1 MSSKSFFSV
10 FFFYTFNLRLLKRIC
25 LQIRKFDLY
34 RFHYSRDID
43 IGLSSV
49 NYSRNKILL
58 IQMVQYSEKLMKR
71 ETLCPMLLNI
81 YFCKRHI
88 WNDKKRWPTNQTS
101 WTTWRNFTTRYRA
114 RSKNRERTFGD
125 PTIGFPAWFPRQK
138 TSEKRAQKFHT
149 DDVSLP
155 RCG

>member
-10 FFFYTFNLRLLKRIC
+10 FFSYTFNLRLLKRIC

-34 RFHYSRDID
+34 RFPYSRDVD

-49 NYSRNKILL
+49 NYTRNKILL
-58 IQMVQYSEKLMKR
+58 IQMVKYSEKLMKR

-88 WNDKKRWPTNQTS
+88 WNDKKR
-101 WTTWRNFTTRYRA
+101 
-114 RSKNRERTFGD
+114 
-125 PTIGFPAWFPRQK
+125 
-138 TSEKRAQKFHT
+138 
-149 DDVSLP
+149 
-155 RCG
+155 